1 MSKTV
6 TLDETVT
13 VNRPLHEVF
22 AYVSEF
28 SRIEEWDPGVASGK
42 RLTPGEVCVGS
53 EFRIDMK
60 AGFSLHYTVI
70 QFEQDSRM
78 LMTVDSRVFTARE
91 EISFTATEQGTA
103 VRYVAKFDFPLP
115 LAAANRIYPAAM
127 DRVGK
132 STMAGL
138 KAALEDEFE
147 APAESRRLAL
157 ADKFIL
163 PGLWRFTRF
172 GYSRSRKHWK
182 PVSAYLG
189 DKHAIVTGATSGVGQ
204 AAASALAELGAHVTL
219 VARDSAKAEAVARDI
234 RRQTGNE
241 QVSVELCDLGVIA
254 EVHALA
260 DRLLAAGKPVDML
273 VNNATYI
280 HHQLIEKKPFW
291 EKELAAANILDVGL
305 RSAYVASWHAAQI
318 MVPQKSGV
326 IAFGSSFGANCY
338 MHGPAYGAQK
348 AGIDKF
354 AHDMEHDLRGTGVI
368 AVSIWMGP
376 LITERSKIAS
386 ETNPEQYKDF
396 IETAENPEFTA
407 HILDAIDRAPDRE
420 ELSGSVLIGAEI
432 AQKLGVTDRGKDR
445 PSYRDMLGNPP
456 SKNPAAVY

>member
-1 MSKTV
+1 MSDSK
-6 TLDETVT
+6 
-13 VNRPLHEVF
+13 
-22 AYVSEF
+22 
-28 SRIEEWDPGVASGK
+28 VA
-42 RLTPGEVCVGS
+42 L
-53 EFRIDMK
+53 
-60 AGFSLHYTVI
+60 
-70 QFEQDSRM
+70 
-78 LMTVDSRVFTARE
+78 
-91 EISFTATEQGTA
+91 
-103 VRYVAKFDFPLP
+103 
-115 LAAANRIYPAAM
+115 
-127 DRVGK
+127 
-132 STMAGL
+132 
-138 KAALEDEFE
+138 
-147 APAESRRLAL
+147 
-157 ADKFIL
+157 
-163 PGLWRFTRF
+163 
-172 GYSRSRKHWK
+172 
-182 PVSAYLG
+182 
-189 DKHAIVTGATSGVGQ
+189 VTGASRGAG
-204 AAASALAELGAHVTL
+204 AGIARGLGELGYTVYVTG
-219 VARDSAKAEAVARDI
+219 RTKTPGDAKGWD
-234 RRQTGNE
+234 G
-241 QVSVELCDLGVIA
+241 SVLPGTFEETAQQITDLGGRGIA
-254 EVHALA
+254 VQCDHSDDAQVASLFERIAREQG
-260 DRLLAAGKPVDML
+260 RLDML

-318 MVPQKSGV
+318 MVPQKSGI

-396 IETAENPEFTA
+396 IETAENPEITA

-456 SKNPAAVY
+456 SKNPAAVH